1 MPFFILQGTGRDK
14 EVHVPGSL
22 LGHCLEKL
30 YTLLG
35 NDPEQRVCNQIKF
48 GAETLE
54 HRRTYTEVHC
64 QQGFSLDEIR
74 RIFYRAVQRRAV
86 SQYQQFIRI
95 TERRRQARAPLG
107 LQQDFHYTEEALPK
121 LFQPFQTFFS
131 HIVIKVTSYSY
142 EVQIPST
149 FRLPANNYSPYHVAS
164 FKRQI
169 HNAYSVHLQ
178 HLQYIYVTP
187 AIHFHNTCTV
197 QIKHLCPVIIL
208 LNTYKQNLSPPITT
222 QPLVARSL

>member
-1 MPFFILQGTGRDK
+1 MKSVESSTVRFSEGPLANISNSSGLLK
-14 EVHVPGSL
+14 EDG
-22 LGHCLEKL
+22 K
-30 YTLLG
+30 
-35 NDPEQRVCNQIKF
+35 RV
-48 GAETLE
+48 
-54 HRRTYTEVHC
+54 R
-64 QQGFSLDEIR
+64 
-74 RIFYRAVQRRAV
+74 
-86 SQYQQFIRI
+86 
-95 TERRRQARAPLG
+95 PLG